1 MNEQEKQAYREAY
14 QRAKEKGVPFFPN
27 ALFKDAVVSLL
38 VFLALV
44 AMAALFGAPL
54 EAHADP
60 SDTSYTPRPEWYFMF
75 LFQLLK
81 YFPGQLE
88 VVGVFVFPTLAI
100 LLLMALPFLDR
111 GSQRHF
117 SRRPYVVGTTAFL
130 AVGVVLLTAQAVREA
145 PPPAQVAP
153 GDPTAAL
160 YTQNCAS
167 CHGPRVAVPEGVNL
181 HQVIAQ
187 GKHEGMPAWSADL
200 TSDEIDAL
208 AGFILSPAG
217 SVLFVQYCGD
227 CHQAPEL
234 VAGDPLELKQAL
246 ELGSAYPPH
255 QDVGIPDWRQALS
268 AESRAALLNFLV
280 APDGQRLFTV
290 NCANC
295 HGRAVAVSGDETAL
309 RTFISQGGLHLEM
322 PPWRER
328 LSDAELDSLARFVVD
343 PSSAPQVQALF
354 DQHCSDCHGQRIPAA
369 AEAASARETI
379 ASGGSHQTMPV
390 WGDVLTAEQLDA
402 LVSYTLQAASGS
414 PLELGQ
420 RLFSQNCSA
429 CHGDFGEGGPN
440 PARAGDIIAPISS
453 SEYLRTRDDAT
464 LRAVISA
471 GQPNFGMSPF
481 GTAFGGPLD
490 EEDIG
495 AIVAFLRSWEASP
508 PVEVPPELPTGSLA
522 IEGSQIYAEVCAQ
535 CHGPQG
541 QGGIAPALADP
552 AFQAGNTDQGI
563 FDTINLGHEATPMI
577 GWGEIL
583 SSEQIQQLVEFIR
596 GLAGAAEPS
605 SGPPSFATDVLPILQ
620 ESCAACHGTLGGWDS
635 SSYAGV
641 VGSGDHGPAV
651 IPGDPVGSLLA
662 QKLLGTQAEGTIMP
676 PGGALPQSH
685 VQTILN
691 WIAAGAPDS

>member
-1 MNEQEKQAYREAY
+1 MDEQEKQAYRESY

-27 ALFKDAVVSLL
+27 ALFKDAIVSLL
-38 VFLALV
+38 VFLVLV
-44 AMAALFGAPL
+44 ALAALLGAPL

-167 CHGPRVAVPEGVNL
+167 CHGPRIAVPEGGNL

-187 GKHEGMPAWSADL
+187 GKHEGIPAWSADL

-217 SVLFVQYCGD
+217 SVLFVQYCGE

-246 ELGSAYPPH
+246 ELGPAFAPH
-255 QDVGIPDWRQALS
+255 QELGIPDWRQALS
-268 AESRAALLNFLV
+268 AESRTALLNFLV

-290 NCANC
+290 NCAAC
-295 HGRAVAVSGDETAL
+295 HGRAVAVSGDEAAL
-309 RTFISQGGLHLEM
+309 RTLISQGGLHLEM
-322 PPWRER
+322 PSWRER
-328 LSDAELDSLARFVVD
+328 LSEAELTSLSQFVVD
-343 PSSAPQVQALF
+343 PGSASQAQALY
-354 DQHCSDCHGQRIPAA
+354 DQHCSACHGERIPVAA
-369 AEAASARETI
+369 DLASAREII
-379 ASGGSHQTMPV
+379 ASGGAHETMPV

-402 LVSYTLQAASGS
+402 LVSYALQAASGS
-414 PLELGQ
+414 PLEVGQ

-481 GTAFGGPLD
+481 GTVFGGPLD
-490 EEDIG
+490 EEDVS
-495 AIVAFLRSWEASP
+495 AIVAYLRSWEANP
-508 PVEVPPELPTGSLA
+508 PVDIPPDVPGAVLA
-522 IEGSQIYAEVCAQ
+522 VEGAQIFAEVCAQ
-535 CHGPQG
+535 CHGAEG
-541 QGGIAPALADP
+541 LGGIGPSLADP
-552 AFQAGNTDQGI
+552 VFQAGNTDQGI

-583 SSEQIQQLVEFIR
+583 SSEQIQQLVEFI
-596 GLAGAAEPS
+596 P
-605 SGPPSFATDVLPILQ
+605 
-620 ESCAACHGTLGGWDS
+620 
-635 SSYAGV
+635 
-641 VGSGDHGPAV
+641 
-651 IPGDPVGSLLA
+651 
-662 QKLLGTQAEGTIMP
+662 
-676 PGGALPQSH
+676 
-685 VQTILN
+685 
-691 WIAAGAPDS
+691 